1 MTTSAKVIE
10 FDNLV
15 KALNKI
21 VFGSEIETVTLN
33 GIVKPTI
40 SNFLKDYTVSKADV
54 SYVNAEIAN
63 INTAIAAY
71 VGGRKAYIT
80 LADAQADRANLLANT
95 AVEVT
100 NDGANNGT
108 YQWDGTTLIKS
119 NYDPLTQAK
128 GYTDSSS
135 ANAAVWFKTS
145 ASMNVTYNP
154 ETRTL
159 SWDGLIQLNM
169 NPNALNGRPSL
180 VIPAFSI
187 AIPSGTYYVVWIDL
201 SAIPST
207 GTIDPTLIVKVGRYQ
222 DSISDPATAYVG
234 ASHQLPIFG
243 CTQGRP
249 HSLNGFFV
257 GEINGVRGAENKALG
272 TEILSAFK
280 SSMPGVWLK
289 GTSTTKISYDKGLR
303 LLAWNN
309 VIVFNYNNT
318 ILGRHGLAIPAH
330 SITIPSSNFNVVWID
345 LRNLPVSAP
354 ITDPSPFFKV
364 GRYSDVNTD
373 PNAYVGASYQLP
385 IFVVN
390 FGQAYSVNGFFD
402 GEIEGVRSSE
412 STLIKGEILSEI
424 SDLIPSTTLQINS
437 GSSVYL
443 DSDKLYGV
451 SASGA
456 QLLDDISPKKYLT
469 VHKVANSAVTHAD
482 VNSIS
487 SVTSLAVSKLSNE
500 VKRIPSADDLLIILP
515 SYGQS
520 NSVGV
525 GGAGVGGAVP
535 EQFMY
540 VNPYGDRLFM
550 FAGTDVRL
558 GFIRDLEN
566 VVNGS
571 TLTDFQPLK
580 TIIDSANCGTSAIEG
595 TGRALARQTELM
607 GINSKILCFTSGR
620 GASYL
625 TDLVSGTVPYIN
637 LMTGVERGVWV
648 ANKKGLKAYVPAIVF
663 VHGEADSNNPNYEA
677 DLNAFY
683 TQLNSDV
690 KTRTGQSVDVQLL
703 VSQPSSFS
711 SPVQGVLGL
720 YNAAKNNSN
729 IHLVGAGYP
738 CSFISDYLHY
748 DPKGH
753 YKLGEYFAKA
763 LSDIVVGKKY
773 MPLMPTSVVKKDAT
787 TIEITFNCV
796 GDLVADTTITA
807 KNNDWGLQLFNGSTQ
822 VSITSKSIV
831 GNKVILTTSASL
843 TSGRVDYAMQGQSN
857 PKTAANLPRGQLRDS
872 SAYLSIVDGEP
883 LYNWC
888 VHFRETFQ

>member
-1 MTTSAKVIE
+1 MPLPTPEQLTGP
-10 FDNLV
+10 N
-15 KALNKI
+15 
-21 VFGSEIETVTLN
+21 VTEAQFKN
-33 GIVKPTI
+33 GLSQLI
-40 SNFLKDYTVSKADV
+40 SGVVSKEQLEALK
-54 SYVNAEIAN
+54 S
-63 INTAIAAY
+63 INPAT
-71 VGGRKAYIT
+71 
-80 LADAQADRANLLANT
+80 
-95 AVEVT
+95 
-100 NDGANNGT
+100 
-108 YQWDGTTLIKS
+108 
-119 NYDPLTQAK
+119 
-128 GYTDSSS
+128 
-135 ANAAVWFKTS
+135 WFKTS
-145 ASMNVTYNP
+145 SSVAVSYNST
-154 ETRTL
+154 TRTL
-159 SWDGLIQLNM
+159 SWSGSLLLNI
-169 NPNALNGRPSL
+169 NSSSISKRTALL
-180 VIPAFSI
+180 LPAHSI
-187 AIPSGTYYVVWIDL
+187 TIPSSTYNVVWIDL
-201 SAIPST
+201 SAIPES
-207 GTIDPTLIVKVGRYQ
+207 GTVDPVSIVKVGRYQ
-222 DSISDPATAYVG
+222 DSISDPINAYTG
-234 ASHQLPIFG
+234 APHQLPIFYRNSNDFG
-243 CTQGRP
+243 P
-249 HSLNGFFV
+249 LNGFFV
-257 GEINGVRGAENKALG
+257 GEIEGVRSTESEMLK
-272 TEILSAFK
+272 TEILAEVGADLLDIQGSFK
-280 SSMPGVWLK
+280 SSLPVVWLK
-289 GTSTTKISYDKGLR
+289 GTATTKISYDKDLR

-330 SITIPSSNFNVVWID
+330 SITIPTTNFQVVWID
-345 LRNLPVSAP
+345 LRNLPVSAS

-412 STLIKGEILSEI
+412 STLIKSEILSEI
-424 SDLIPSTTLQINS
+424 SGLIPSTTLQINS

-443 DSDKLYGV
+443 NSDKLYEV
-451 SASGA
+451 SASGE

-469 VHKVANSAVTHAD
+469 AHKVANSAVTHAD
-482 VNSIS
+482 VSSIS
-487 SVTSLAVSKLSNE
+487 GVTSLAVSRLSNE

-540 VNPYGDRLFM
+540 DNPYGDRLFM

-625 TDLVSGTVPYIN
+625 TDLVSGTVPYTN
-637 LMTGVERGVWV
+637 LMTGIERGVWV
-648 ANKKGLKAYVPAIVF
+648 ANKKGLKAYVPAIIF
-663 VHGEADSNNPNYEA
+663 VHGEADHNNPNYEA
-677 DLNAFY
+677 ELDAFY
-683 TQLNSDV
+683 TQLNSDI
-690 KTRTGQSVDVQLL
+690 KTRTGQSADVQLL
-703 VSQPSSFS
+703 VSQPSSFFS
-711 SPVQGVLGL
+711 SVNGVLGL
-720 YNAAKNNSN
+720 YNAAKNNPN
-729 IHLVGAGYP
+729 IHLVSAGYH

-763 LSDIVVGKKY
+763 LSNIVVGKKY
-773 MPLMPTSVVKKDAT
+773 IPLMPTAVVKKDAT

-796 GDLVADTTITA
+796 GNLVADTVNMTA
-807 KNNDWGLQLFNGSTQ
+807 KNSNWGFQIFNENTEI
-822 VSITSKSIV
+822 SITSKSIV

-843 TSGRVDYAMQGQSN
+843 TSGRVDYAMQGQISPRSAEN
-857 PKTAANLPRGQLRDS
+857 VPRGQLRDS
-872 SAYLSIVDGEP
+872 STYTSIVDGKP

-888 VHFRETFQ
+888 VHFRETF